1 MSFWDFAS
9 GSPCVAGLIVFCVYL
24 AVDSVAGHLAD
35 VAKTRALARLPEPE
49 PEDEDEPEDEEPRAL
64 ARREERLR
72 SRRDRG

>member
-1 MSFWDFAS
+1 VSFWDFAS

-49 PEDEDEPEDEEPRAL
+49 DEDEPEDEEPRAL

>member
-24 AVDSVAGHLAD
+24 AVDSVAGYLAD
-35 VAKTRALARLPEPE
+35 VAKTRALARLPE

>member
-49 PEDEDEPEDEEPRAL
+49 DEDEPEDEEPRAL